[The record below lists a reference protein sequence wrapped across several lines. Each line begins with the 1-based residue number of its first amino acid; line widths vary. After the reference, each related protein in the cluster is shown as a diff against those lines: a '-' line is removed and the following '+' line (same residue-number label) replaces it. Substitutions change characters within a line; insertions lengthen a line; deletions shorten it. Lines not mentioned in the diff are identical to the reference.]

1 MKRMV
6 MAVILV
12 VILLPFTACQEEL
25 PASEEIIDNV
35 IEAMGSAETC
45 RAEGDMTMQL
55 YFMAEEMPNFFPLD
69 IEITADVDATYDIGD
84 KEMEITG
91 EVGFAGPDEEPIEIE
106 MAMYLA
112 DEVIYIMYD
121 VPIISPYWM
130 KSGLPPGF
138 ERMIIKGIEQGAFL
152 NMGDV
157 VVVGEERKEG
167 NNCYLLQ
174 IDIDLKK
181 IIGQLL
187 LPAQDSSGSMLED
200 ELRELDQISSDITV
214 KIWVDK
220 DDYYIVYQSVDI
232 DVEITPEMMGEYGEA
247 GSFSLDAT
255 ANTRYYDYN
264 KKADITLPPEA
275 EDAEEMDSW

>member
-138 ERMIIKGIEQGAFL
+138 ERMIIKGIEQGAIL

-187 LPAQDSSGSMLED
+187 LPAQYSSGDMLED
-200 ELRELDQISSDITV
+200 ELGELDQISSDITV

-220 DDYYIVYQSVDI
+220 DDYYIVYQSLDV
-232 DVEITPEMMGEYGEA
+232 DVEITPEMMGEYGEE
-247 GSFSLDAT
+247 GIFSLNAT
-255 ANTRYYDYN
+255 GNTRYYDYN
-264 KKADITLPPEA
+264 KKVDITLPPEA